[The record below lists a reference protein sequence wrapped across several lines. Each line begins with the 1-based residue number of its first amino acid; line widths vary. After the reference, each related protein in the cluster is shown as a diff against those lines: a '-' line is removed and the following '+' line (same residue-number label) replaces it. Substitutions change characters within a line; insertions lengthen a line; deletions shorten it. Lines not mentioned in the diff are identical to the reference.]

1 MAATCSSS
9 RWIGLFSFLLAVS
22 CSDTSR
28 APGASPAPSPGDD
41 TDGGASDDAGAS
53 RSGSPDAGMGAGSS
67 GGSDDAGT
75 SGGRT
80 DAGTTRDGGSSRI
93 PVPLG
98 GYVGTWLGDTGSQY
112 YSSWSQHWTAFG
124 SAMGRTPALVGLPG
138 TPYPAQNPD
147 QWPTQSQYNV
157 SNWPSV
163 LPKTT
168 SPMLTI
174 WYVDANNNPLFADAT
189 NGTTYSGHGVDYWIA
204 QMLQPY
210 ADFGIKKIYLRPAWE
225 WNTGFMGQTITGVG
239 AASYVG
245 AMQHF
250 YTAAHA
256 WGAANNV
263 TVRVAWNPSVY
274 GQDTNGITL
283 AAQFPDQSPGD
294 HYVDVIAADFYAFGN
309 SLASQPVGGPTVFT
323 LTALVA
329 MSQQWKLPLGFCELG
344 DGLYMNADPTTA
356 WMPDLVKYVEAL
368 STASPPVPIEFMT
381 LWDVQ
386 SIEWTPSQ
394 VNRAD
399 ELAGWQAALG
409 AGGSLTTLPVP

>member
-1 MAATCSSS
+1 MRTK
-9 RWIGLFSFLLAVS
+9 WIFLLPLLLAAA
-22 CSDTSR
+22 CSG
-28 APGASPAPSPGDD
+28 GASPHASQPGTHDGGGGDAGDD
-41 TDGGASDDAGAS
+41 VGAS
-53 RSGSPDAGMGAGSS
+53 SGGLGGSDGAGGGSSS
-67 GGSDDAGT
+67 GGSDDAGGR
-75 SGGRT
+75 GGREGG
-80 DAGTTRDGGSSRI
+80 ASPDGGSALI
-93 PVPLG
+93 AVPLG

-112 YSSWSQHWTAFG
+112 YSSYSDHWTAFG
-124 SAMGRTPALVGLPG
+124 SAMGRPPTLVGLPG

-168 SPMLTI
+168 IPMLTI
-174 WYVDANNNPLFADAT
+174 WYVDANSNPLFASAT
-189 NGTTYSGHGVDYWIA
+189 DGTTYSGQDVDYWIA

-225 WNTGFMGQTITGVG
+225 WNTGFMGQSITGVG
-239 AASYVG
+239 AATYVT

-256 WGAANNV
+256 WGTANDV

-274 GQDTNGITL
+274 GQDTNGIAL
-283 AAQFPDQSPGD
+283 AAQFPNQKPGD

-329 MSQQWKLPLGFCELG
+329 MSQQWNLPLGFCELG
-344 DGLYMNADPTTA
+344 DGLYMNGDPTTV
-356 WMPDLVKYVEAL
+356 WMPDLVRYVGTL
-368 STASPPVPIEFMT
+368 STASPPVPVEFMT

-386 SIEWTPSQ
+386 SIEWTPPQ

-409 AGGSLTTLPVP
+409 ASGSLRTLPVP